1 MNADN
6 MVGRTVAG
14 YHLAEYIGEGGTAT
28 VYRAEH
34 PERGRAAVKI
44 LRPRLAQDPIAVK
57 RFLREAEYGARV
69 SIPTSS
75 RPTTTAPPTDC
86 TTWRSSGPQ
95 GEPLAE
101 FINRSGQVAP
111 PLVATIVEQ
120 LGAALGGAHKA
131 GIIHRDLKP
140 ANIMYDPATQTAK
153 LLDFGIARD
162 AELNPEE
169 RLTRAGFFVGTL
181 QYVAPE
187 TLSGELVNEQAD
199 VYSLATIAYYL
210 LTQELP
216 FTGKSPRELFQ
227 QLLTQAPVPLNQA
240 VKGLRFPGADRGGG
254 HAWAGAGSD
263 QAFQDGG
270 RIRHGVVHGGTAGR
284 GKARLP
290 GLAVRQGRGV
300 SDADQLRRLLL
311 ERSVRRGDFVLASGQ
326 RSSYYIDCRL
336 TTMSAEGQVL
346 IGRLGLAAIR
356 RRAGGRAAIGGLT
369 MGADPVAYAIAAA
382 SWGTARGHRR
392 LQRAEGSEGPRHWA
406 S

>member
-28 VYRAEH
+28 VYRAENT
-34 PERGRAAVKI
+34 ERGRAAVKI

-69 SIPTSS
+69 KHPNIVQTYDFGA
-75 RPTTTAPPTDC
+75 TDGLHYLALEWAP
-86 TTWRSSGPQ
+86 

-101 FINRSGQVAP
+101 FVNRSGKIAP
-111 PLVATIVEQ
+111 ALVATIVEQ
-120 LGAALGGAHKA
+120 LGAALGSAHKA

-140 ANIMYDPATQTAK
+140 ANIMYDAATQTAK

-187 TLSGELVNEQAD
+187 TLSGELVSEQAD
-199 VYSLATIAYYL
+199 VYSLATIAYYM

-227 QLLTQAPVPLNQA
+227 QLLTQQPVPLNQA
-240 VKGLRFPGADRGGG
+240 VKGLRFPAPIEAAVMRGLERDL
-254 HAWAGAGSD
+254 AKRSKTVDEFAAELC
-263 QAFQDGG
+263 
-270 RIRHGVVHGGTAGR
+270 T
-284 GKARLP
+284 
-290 GLAVRQGRGV
+290 AVRQGGGKRGF
-300 SDADQLRRLLL
+300 L
-311 ERSVRRGDFVLASGQ
+311 
-326 RSSYYIDCRL
+326 SSL
-336 TTMSAEGQVL
+336 FGK
-346 IGRLGLAAIR
+346 
-356 RRAGGRAAIGGLT
+356 GG
-369 MGADPVAYAIAAA
+369 
-382 SWGTARGHRR
+382 
-392 LQRAEGSEGPRHWA
+392 E
-406 S
+406 

>member
-28 VYRAEH
+28 VYRAENT
-34 PERGRAAVKI
+34 ERGRAAVKI

-69 SIPTSS
+69 KHPIIVQTYDYG
-75 RPTTTAPPTDC
+75 ATDGLHYLALE
-86 TTWRSSGPQ
+86 WAA

-101 FINRSGQVAP
+101 FINRSGKIAP
-111 PLVATIVEQ
+111 TLVATIVEQ
-120 LGAALGGAHKA
+120 LGAALGSAHKA

-187 TLSGELVNEQAD
+187 TLSGELVSEQAD
-199 VYSLATIAYYL
+199 VYSLATIAYYM

-240 VKGLRFPGADRGGG
+240 VKGLRFPGPIEA
-254 HAWAGAGSD
+254 AVM
-263 QAFQDGG
+263 
-270 RIRHGVVHGGTAGR
+270 HGLERDLAKRSKTVDEFAKELCT
-284 GKARLP
+284 
-290 GLAVRQGRGV
+290 AVRQGGAKRGF
-300 SDADQLRRLLL
+300 L
-311 ERSVRRGDFVLASGQ
+311 
-326 RSSYYIDCRL
+326 SSL
-336 TTMSAEGQVL
+336 FGK
-346 IGRLGLAAIR
+346 
-356 RRAGGRAAIGGLT
+356 
-369 MGADPVAYAIAAA
+369 
-382 SWGTARGHRR
+382 GT
-392 LQRAEGSEGPRHWA
+392 E
-406 S
+406 

>member
-28 VYRAEH
+28 VYRAENA
-34 PERGRAAVKI
+34 ERGRAAVKI

-69 SIPTSS
+69 KHPNIVQTYDFGA
-75 RPTTTAPPTDC
+75 TDGLHYLALEWAP
-86 TTWRSSGPQ
+86 

-101 FINRSGQVAP
+101 FINRSGKIAP
-111 PLVATIVEQ
+111 ALVATIVEQ
-120 LGAALGGAHKA
+120 LGAALGSAHKA

-162 AELNPEE
+162 SELSPEE

-187 TLSGELVNEQAD
+187 TLSGELVSEQAD

-210 LTQELP
+210 LSHELP

-227 QLLTQAPVPLNQA
+227 QLLTQTPVPLNQA
-240 VKGLRFPGADRGGG
+240 VKGLRFPNPIEAAVMHGLDRDLSKRSKTVDEF
-254 HAWAGAGSD
+254 AKELC
-263 QAFQDGG
+263 
-270 RIRHGVVHGGTAGR
+270 TAI
-284 GKARLP
+284 
-290 GLAVRQGRGV
+290 RQGGEKRG
-300 SDADQLRRLLL
+300 
-311 ERSVRRGDFVLASGQ
+311 FLASLFGK
-326 RSSYYIDCRL
+326 
-336 TTMSAEGQVL
+336 
-346 IGRLGLAAIR
+346 
-356 RRAGGRAAIGGLT
+356 GG
-369 MGADPVAYAIAAA
+369 
-382 SWGTARGHRR
+382 
-392 LQRAEGSEGPRHWA
+392 E
-406 S
+406 

>member
-28 VYRAEH
+28 VYRAENT
-34 PERGRAAVKI
+34 ERGRAAVKI

-69 SIPTSS
+69 KHPNIVQTYDYGA
-75 RPTTTAPPTDC
+75 TDGLHYLALEWAP
-86 TTWRSSGPQ
+86 

-101 FINRSGQVAP
+101 FINRSGKIAP

-120 LGAALGGAHKA
+120 LGAALGSAHKA

-187 TLSGELVNEQAD
+187 TLSGELVSEQAD
-199 VYSLATIAYYL
+199 VYSLATIAYYM

-227 QLLTQAPVPLNQA
+227 QLLTQPPVPLNQA
-240 VKGLRFPGADRGGG
+240 VKGLRFPAPIEAAVMRGLDRDL
-254 HAWAGAGSD
+254 AKRSKTVDEFA
-263 QAFQDGG
+263 
-270 RIRHGVVHGGTAGR
+270 TE
-284 GKARLP
+284 LCT
-290 GLAVRQGRGV
+290 AVRQGGAKRGF
-300 SDADQLRRLLL
+300 L
-311 ERSVRRGDFVLASGQ
+311 
-326 RSSYYIDCRL
+326 SSL
-336 TTMSAEGQVL
+336 FGK
-346 IGRLGLAAIR
+346 
-356 RRAGGRAAIGGLT
+356 GG
-369 MGADPVAYAIAAA
+369 
-382 SWGTARGHRR
+382 
-392 LQRAEGSEGPRHWA
+392 E
-406 S
+406 